1 MPRGAFWPVVPV
13 WPYSRAVRAHL
24 LVAFF
29 GSATLAY
36 AAPAAD
42 VVVLWSEQPLG
53 GTGTAIGDAA
63 SRNNA
68 AYIDVRGDAAAL
80 PDPKPLIKRGI
91 TAYGN
96 LELEGAIN
104 SLNAAAELVDQTGA
118 AGLDA
123 TTLADLF
130 LYRALAYSTRGDDP
144 RSWDDFVTVAAV
156 QPTRVLDPVSF
167 GPRAVDRF
175 GQARAHVAA
184 LPRGKVTLAS
194 PPGTRCTVRLD
205 GAAVTTT
212 DVELPFGPHW
222 LDATCDGRAPVR
234 RRLAVDRVALEA
246 KIAGPELAPPDDTAV
261 LVQARTAG
269 SRAVLVVTVRPR
281 SALLR
286 RVGIDGKEQDRQTVT
301 LHGGDRDRGDL
312 VAAVNRM
319 LQPPAPK
326 PPEPWYRSKWVWA
339 AGGAAVVAAIL
350 IPFAVS
356 NSGSAPE
363 VVVRPE
369 NTPAW

>member
-1 MPRGAFWPVVPV
+1 MSTV
-13 WPYSRAVRAHL
+13 H
-24 LVAFF
+24 
-29 GSATLAY
+29 

-53 GTGTAIGDAA
+53 GTATALGDAA
-63 SRNNA
+63 SRNGA
-68 AYIDVRGDAAAL
+68 AYIDARGEHATP
-80 PDPKPLIKRGI
+80 PDPLPLIKRGI

-104 SLNAAAELVDQTGA
+104 SLNAAADLVDQTGA

-130 LYRALAYSTRGDDP
+130 LYRALAYATRGDDP

-156 QPTRVLDPVSF
+156 QPTRVLDPANF

-184 LPRGKVTLAS
+184 LPRGKVTLAA
-194 PPGTRCTVRLD
+194 PQGTRCTVRID
-205 GAAVTTT
+205 GGAVTAREI
-212 DVELPFGPHW
+212 ELPFGHHW

-234 RRLAVDRVALEA
+234 RRLAVDRVALEV
-246 KIAGPELAPPDDTAV
+246 KIAGREIVPPDDAAL

-269 SRAVLVVTVRPR
+269 SRAVLAVIVRPR
-281 SALLR
+281 TALLR
-286 RVGIDGKEQDRQTVT
+286 RIGIDGKEQARATIN
-301 LHGGDRDRGDL
+301 LHGTDRDRGDL

-319 LQPPAPK
+319 LEPPAP
-326 PPEPWYRSKWVWA
+326 PPREPWYKSKWVWA

-350 IPFAVS
+350 IPFAAR
-356 NSGSAPE
+356 NSGSTPD
-363 VVVRPE
+363 VVVRPDGIPE
-369 NTPAW
+369 GWKQ

>member
-1 MPRGAFWPVVPV
+1 M
-13 WPYSRAVRAHL
+13 RAHL
-24 LVAFF
+24 LVAYVVC
-29 GSATLAY
+29 STSSVL
-36 AAPAAD
+36 AAPSAD
-42 VVVLWSEQPLG
+42 VVVLWAEQPV
-53 GTGTAIGDAA
+53 AQVNAAVGDAA
-63 SRNNA
+63 ARNSA
-68 AYIDVRGDAAAL
+68 AYIDASRDVAAL

-104 SLNAAAELVDQTGA
+104 SLTAAADLVDQTGA

-130 LYRALAYSTRGDDP
+130 LYRALAYASPPRNDDP
-144 RSWDDFVTVAAV
+144 RSWDDFVTLAGV
-156 QPTRVLDPVSF
+156 QPTRVLDPANF

-194 PPGTRCTVRLD
+194 PAGTRCTTRVD
-205 GAAVTTT
+205 GTAVTTT
-212 DVELPFGPHW
+212 EIELPFGHHW

-234 RRLAVDRVALEA
+234 RKLDVDRVAIEV
-246 KIAGPELAPPDDTAV
+246 KIAGAEITPPDDTAL
-261 LVQARTAG
+261 LVQGRTAG
-269 SRAVLVVTVRPR
+269 SKAMLLVIVRPR

-301 LHGGDRDRGDL
+301 LHGRERDRGDL

-319 LQPPAPK
+319 LAPPAP
-326 PPEPWYRSKWVWA
+326 PPKDPWYKSKWMWAA
-339 AGGAAVVAAIL
+339 AGGAVIGAIL
-350 IPFAVS
+350 LPFALR
-356 NSGSAPE
+356 NDGSAPE
-363 VVVRPE
+363 VIGKPQF
-369 NTPAW
+369 PGDPW

>member
-1 MPRGAFWPVVPV
+1 M
-13 WPYSRAVRAHL
+13 H
-24 LVAFF
+24 
-29 GSATLAY
+29 

-53 GTGTAIGDAA
+53 ATATALGDAA
-63 SRNNA
+63 SRSGA
-68 AYIDVRGDAAAL
+68 AYIDARGEHAAL
-80 PDPKPLIKRGI
+80 PDPLPLIKRGI

-104 SLNAAAELVDQTGA
+104 SLNAAADLVDQTGA

-130 LYRALAYSTRGDDP
+130 LYRALAYATRGDDP

-156 QPTRVLDPVSF
+156 QPTRVLDPANF

-184 LPRGKVTLAS
+184 LPRGKVTLAA
-194 PPGTRCTVRLD
+194 PPGTRCTVRID
-205 GAAVTTT
+205 GGVVAARE
-212 DVELPFGPHW
+212 VELPFGHHW

-234 RRLAVDRVALEA
+234 RRLAVDRVAIEA
-246 KIAGPELAPPDDTAV
+246 KIAGPEIAPPDDAAL

-269 SRAVLVVTVRPR
+269 SRAVLAVVVRPR
-281 SALLR
+281 TALLR
-286 RVGIDGKEQDRQTVT
+286 RIGIDGKEQARATIT
-301 LHGGDRDRGDL
+301 LHGTERDRGDL
-312 VAAVNRM
+312 VAAVNR
-319 LQPPAPK
+319 LLEPPAP
-326 PPEPWYRSKWVWA
+326 PPKEPWYKSKWVWA

-350 IPFAVS
+350 IPFAARS
-356 NSGSAPE
+356 SGSAPD
-363 VVVRPE
+363 VVVRPDGIPE
-369 NTPAW
+369 GWQR